1 MYLMYVDE
9 SGDCGLPADGSPSN
23 LFCLSGLVVHELR
36 WRDTLADLAAF
47 RRWLWSTYR
56 VNIED
61 EIHAAEM
68 INKPSK
74 LAKSLQRLKKHQR
87 LSIIRHFADAIS
99 GLADVNIINVVINK
113 RSGKVPTKDEV
124 FRRAW
129 YSLFQRFEN
138 TIRYQNFPG
147 PKNADDRGIVFPDNT
162 DGQKLKE
169 FLQQMRLKNVLKIRG
184 PSGSSSYKDEPIRVI
199 IEDAIMR
206 DSRDSYFVQAA
217 DCAAYLLKQ
226 HLEPSAYMKKHGGNA
241 YFGRLDAVL
250 CKRAS
255 DKDPGGR
262 GIVRL

>member
-87 LSIIRHFADAIS
+87 LSIIRHFAGAIS
-99 GLADVNIINVVINK
+99 GLADVNIINVV
-113 RSGKVPTKDEV
+113 
-124 FRRAW
+124 
-129 YSLFQRFEN
+129 
-138 TIRYQNFPG
+138 
-147 PKNADDRGIVFPDNT
+147 
-162 DGQKLKE
+162 
-169 FLQQMRLKNVLKIRG
+169 
-184 PSGSSSYKDEPIRVI
+184 
-199 IEDAIMR
+199 
-206 DSRDSYFVQAA
+206 
-217 DCAAYLLKQ
+217 
-226 HLEPSAYMKKHGGNA
+226 
-241 YFGRLDAVL
+241 
-250 CKRAS
+250 
-255 DKDPGGR
+255 
-262 GIVRL
+262 